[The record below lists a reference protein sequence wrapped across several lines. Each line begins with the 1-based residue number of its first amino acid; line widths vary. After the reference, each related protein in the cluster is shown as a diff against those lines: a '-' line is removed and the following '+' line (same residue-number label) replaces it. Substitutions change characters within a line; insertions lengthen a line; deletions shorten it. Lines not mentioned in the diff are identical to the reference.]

1 MVSDWNRMA
10 LPRQRVI
17 TMVRNEKVITK
28 RQWAMDKPI
37 SSSGRKKMG
46 KLTNAERDAIL
57 IKLAEIHGITV

>member
-1 MVSDWNRMA
+1 
-10 LPRQRVI
+10 
-17 TMVRNEKVITK
+17 MVRNEKVITK